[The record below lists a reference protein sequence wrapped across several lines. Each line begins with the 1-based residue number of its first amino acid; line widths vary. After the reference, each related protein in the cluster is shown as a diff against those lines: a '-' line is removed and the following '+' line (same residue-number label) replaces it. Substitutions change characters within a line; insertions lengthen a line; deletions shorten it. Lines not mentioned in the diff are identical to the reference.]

1 MIEPVS
7 AGSVM
12 TGLRMIW
19 TGIQWLLRSRQ
30 APWSAVPISATITPH
45 ILPWYCVRFSCL
57 NERPFAIELLRARTI
72 RPKKL
77 KLRRAASDMQSVMVE
92 KSEAIVLEYLG
103 WTIPEKMARTIPFE
117 QLLFVKLEGLHGAK
131 VAVDFELTARFF
143 DNRRTELP
151 VWVRTNA
158 IDVA

>member
-1 MIEPVS
+1 MIEPAS

-12 TGLRMIW
+12 TGLRMIR
-19 TGIQWLLRSRQ
+19 TGVQWLLRSRH
-30 APWSAVPISATITPH
+30 APSSAVPISATIRPH
-45 ILPWYCVRFSCL
+45 ILPWYSVRFFCL
-57 NERPFAIELLRARTI
+57 NERPFAIELLRVRTI

-77 KLRRAASDMQSVMVE
+77 KLRRAASAKQAVMVE

-103 WTIPEKMARTIPFE
+103 WTIPEKMARTPFE

-158 IDVA
+158 IDIA

>member
-1 MIEPVS
+1 MIEQAS

-12 TGLRMIW
+12 TGLRMIR
-19 TGIQWLLRSRQ
+19 TGVQWLLRSRQ
-30 APWSAVPISATITPH
+30 APWSAVPISATIKPH
-45 ILPWYCVRFSCL
+45 ILPWYSVRFFCL

-77 KLRRAASDMQSVMVE
+77 KLRRAASDKQAVMVE

-103 WTIPEKMARTIPFE
+103 WTIPEKMARTPFE

>member
-12 TGLRMIW
+12 TSLRMIR
-19 TGIQWLLRSRQ
+19 TGVQWLLRSRQ

-45 ILPWYCVRFSCL
+45 VLPWYCVRFFCL

-77 KLRRAASDMQSVMVE
+77 KLRRAASDKQAVMVE

-103 WTIPEKMARTIPFE
+103 WTIPEKMARTPFE

-143 DNRRTELP
+143 DNRRIELP

-158 IDVA
+158 IDIA

>member
-1 MIEPVS
+1 MIEQAS

-12 TGLRMIW
+12 TGLRMIR
-19 TGIQWLLRSRQ
+19 TGVQWLLRSRQ
-30 APWSAVPISATITPH
+30 APWSAVPISATIKPH
-45 ILPWYCVRFSCL
+45 ILPWYSVRFFCL

-77 KLRRAASDMQSVMVE
+77 KLRRAASDKQAVMVE

-103 WTIPEKMARTIPFE
+103 WTIPEKMARTPFE

-158 IDVA
+158 IDIA

>member
-1 MIEPVS
+1 MIEQAS

-12 TGLRMIW
+12 TGLRMIR
-19 TGIQWLLRSRQ
+19 TGVQWLLRSRQ
-30 APWSAVPISATITPH
+30 APWSAVPISATIRPH
-45 ILPWYCVRFSCL
+45 ILPWYSARFFCV
-57 NERPFAIELLRARTI
+57 NEKPFAIELLRARTI

-103 WTIPEKMARTIPFE
+103 WTIPEKMARTPFE

-143 DNRRTELP
+143 DNRRTELR

>member
-7 AGSVM
+7 AGSAM

-19 TGIQWLLRSRQ
+19 AGVQWLLRSRQ
-30 APWSAVPISATITPH
+30 APWSAVPISVTIKPH
-45 ILPWYCVRFSCL
+45 ILPWYSVRFFCL
-57 NERPFAIELLRARTI
+57 NERPFGIEILKARTI

-77 KLRRAASDMQSVMVE
+77 KLRRAASDIQSVMVE
-92 KSEAIVLEYLG
+92 KSETMVLEHLS
-103 WTIPEKMARTIPFE
+103 WSIPEKTAQTVPFE
-117 QLLFVKLEGLHGAK
+117 RSLFVKLEGLHGPK
-131 VAVDFELTARFF
+131 VTVDFELTARFF

-158 IDVA
+158 IDVT

>member
-7 AGSVM
+7 AGSVV
-12 TGLRMIW
+12 TGLRMIRS
-19 TGIQWLLRSRQ
+19 GVQWLLRSRQ
-30 APWSAVPISATITPH
+30 APWSAVPISATIRPH
-45 ILPWYCVRFSCL
+45 ILPWYSVRFFCL

-77 KLRRAASDMQSVMVE
+77 KLRRAASDKQAVMVE

-103 WTIPEKMARTIPFE
+103 WTIPEKMARTPFE

>member
-1 MIEPVS
+1 MIEQAS

-12 TGLRMIW
+12 TGLRMIR
-19 TGIQWLLRSRQ
+19 TGVQWLLRSRQ
-30 APWSAVPISATITPH
+30 APWSAVPISATIKPH
-45 ILPWYCVRFSCL
+45 ILPWYSVRFFCL

-77 KLRRAASDMQSVMVE
+77 KLRRAASDKQAVMVE

-103 WTIPEKMARTIPFE
+103 WTIPEKMARTPFE

-143 DNRRTELP
+143 DNRRIELP

-158 IDVA
+158 IDIA

>member
-1 MIEPVS
+1 
-7 AGSVM
+7 
-12 TGLRMIW
+12 
-19 TGIQWLLRSRQ
+19 
-30 APWSAVPISATITPH
+30 
-45 ILPWYCVRFSCL
+45 
-57 NERPFAIELLRARTI
+57 
-72 RPKKL
+72 
-77 KLRRAASDMQSVMVE
+77 MVE

-103 WTIPEKMARTIPFE
+103 WTIPEKMAQTVPFE
-117 QLLFVKLEGLHGAK
+117 KSLFVKLEGLHGAK